1 MSNQNTIKTLAD
13 AIEKL
18 EKAGSAKAH
27 DLKQNFEKDY
37 TELKKTVEDLKPYLN
52 DLKSKVENQV
62 QVTKSELEENLKSNP
77 WATIAFIGIIAFI
90 IGCLFG
96 TKKKGDS

>member
-1 MSNQNTIKTLAD
+1 MSNPNHIKSLAE

-18 EKAGSAKAH
+18 EKAGTAKAA

-37 TELKKTVEDLKPYLN
+37 TELKNTVEDLKPYLN

-62 QVTKSELEENLKSNP
+62 QSTKSEIEENLKSNP
-77 WATIAFIGIIAFI
+77 WATIAFVGIVAFI

-96 TKKKGDS
+96 NKKKSNS